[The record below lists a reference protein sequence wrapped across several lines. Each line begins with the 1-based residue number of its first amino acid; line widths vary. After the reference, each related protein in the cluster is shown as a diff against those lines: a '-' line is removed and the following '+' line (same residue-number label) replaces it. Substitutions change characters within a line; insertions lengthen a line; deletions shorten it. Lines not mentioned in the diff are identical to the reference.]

1 MLIAGDC
8 RPPGQNWHVRGVH
21 HRNEIPSCQFWPERP
36 ALACYQHLTYSP
48 PEHDRYFFPTMNS
61 HRAPTN
67 LRRERMR
74 ASPRFD
80 GRVFRNTYPVS
91 TGLKAGV
98 ERPTMREF
106 LCPDD
111 ERVPSTPLP
120 LVDPVA
126 FWSRRPA
133 SGLRVSWLG
142 HSTLLIEI
150 DGVRVLTDP
159 VWSDRASPLPFAG
172 PKRFHPPPAAL
183 AALPPLDAVILSH
196 DHYDHLDS
204 TTIRQLARTRATTP
218 LITSLGVG
226 ERLERWGICAKRI
239 TELDWWETAEIRD
252 LTITAAPAQH
262 FSGRGIRD
270 RNTTLWSSFH
280 LRGAQHSFFF
290 GADTGLTP
298 EYSDIAR
305 RLGPF
310 DMVALEIGAY
320 HPSWGDI
327 HMGPVNALK
336 AYELLGSGAFL
347 PIHWGTFNLAIH
359 PWSEPAETLYR
370 LATAVP
376 LIMPRLGAP
385 TEPSQS
391 NGVDPWWRTV
401 ASAAPEPLAES
412 DAPENMAPLERMMD

>member
-1 MLIAGDC
+1 MK
-8 RPPGQNWHVRGVH
+8 
-21 HRNEIPSCQFWPERP
+21 
-36 ALACYQHLTYSP
+36 
-48 PEHDRYFFPTMNS
+48 S
-61 HRAPTN
+61 HRPSTN
-67 LRRERMR
+67 GLRRERIQ

-91 TGLKAGV
+91 AGLKPGV

-120 LVDPVA
+120 LVDPVP
-126 FWSRRPA
+126 FWARRPA
-133 SGLRVSWLG
+133 SGLRVTWLG

-150 DGVRVLTDP
+150 DGVRILTDP

-172 PKRFHPPPAAL
+172 PKRFHPPPAPL

-204 TTIRQLARTRATTP
+204 TTIRQLARARAGTSF
-218 LITSLGVG
+218 ITSLGVG
-226 ERLERWGICAKRI
+226 ARLERWGIPSKRV
-239 TELDWWETAEIRD
+239 TELDWWETSHVKD

-280 LRGAQHSFFF
+280 LRGPRHSFFF

-336 AYELLGSGAFL
+336 AYDLLGSGAFL

-359 PWSEPAETLYR
+359 PWSEPAETVYR
-370 LATAVP
+370 LGTAVR

-391 NGVDPWWRTV
+391 NGVDPWWRAV
-401 ASAAPEPLAES
+401 ASVAPEPLAEP
-412 DAPENMAPLERMMD
+412 DAPENMAAMERMMD